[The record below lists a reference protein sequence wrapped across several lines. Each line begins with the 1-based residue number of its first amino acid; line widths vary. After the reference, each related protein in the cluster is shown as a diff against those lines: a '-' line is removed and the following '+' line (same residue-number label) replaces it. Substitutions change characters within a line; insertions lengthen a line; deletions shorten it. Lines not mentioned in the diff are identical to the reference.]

1 MKNNVALWLSRH
13 PNVLWPKCS
22 TMGSI
27 LTSMKLLFVHCF
39 IIYFT
44 TCLIPTTLF
53 MFIFLTDLW
62 YQMILPPGFD
72 ESKKYPLLIDV

>member
-13 PNVLWPKCS
+13 PNVPWLKCS

-27 LTSMKLLFVHCF
+27 LTSMKLLFVHCCM
-39 IIYFT
+39 IYFT

>member
-1 MKNNVALWLSRH
+1 MAEMQWHGFNSDLHDSDQHENIIF
-13 PNVLWPKCS
+13 
-22 TMGSI
+22 T
-27 LTSMKLLFVHCF
+27 LLHYLFYYMSYTYYSF
-39 IIYFT
+39 
-44 TCLIPTTLF
+44 F